1 MKKIISIGIIFLFL
15 LAGLSTVSGSE
26 EDVIGENT
34 SQEAP
39 KKVYLRPKEI
49 VIQGKGLG
57 IKSFPFPKP
66 FIIFYIIFINLKSS
80 SPGNSYIKPVI
91 GDPVY
96 FQNGTIL
103 IIGSRI
109 SVIGI
114 NREINTNWYGFIHIR
129 SLIGGN
135 IFAYA
140 ESPTAVIFLK

>member
-1 MKKIISIGIIFLFL
+1 MKKLIAIGIICLFL
-15 LAGLSTVSGSE
+15 LAGVSTASVSK
-26 EDVIGENT
+26 EDLKEENT
-34 SQEAP
+34 SQDAP
-39 KKVYLRPKEI
+39 KKVYLRPQLI

-66 FIIFYIIFINLKSS
+66 FIIFYMIFINLKSS
-80 SPGNSYIKPVI
+80 SPGDSYVKPLI

-96 FQNGTIL
+96 FENGTIL

-109 SVIGI
+109 SIIGI

-129 SLIGGN
+129 GLIGGN
-135 IFAYA
+135 ILAYA